1 MVVRSGCREKLEGHK
16 RKKQIKYMG
25 SIQQITHY
33 SNTQSHIWTYS
44 VFKNIT
50 KKIKSKISDTKQVK
64 IEL

>member
-1 MVVRSGCREKLEGHK
+1 
-16 RKKQIKYMG
+16 MG
-25 SIQQITHY
+25 SIQQIKHY